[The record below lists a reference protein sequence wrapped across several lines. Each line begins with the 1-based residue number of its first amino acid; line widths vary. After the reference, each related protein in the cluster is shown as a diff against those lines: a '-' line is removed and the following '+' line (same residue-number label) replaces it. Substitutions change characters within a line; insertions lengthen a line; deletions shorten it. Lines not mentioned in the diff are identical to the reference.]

1 MLHKLCNAY
10 YFSLHWS
17 ADIRYKAHKKH
28 FMGRIGCSFTIF
40 LFGKNDFSCGK
51 SFFSEFSFGSWSKC
65 IHSIFKAFGI
75 FDPTYHGIMRAL
87 YDDAVGE
94 YGRKVP
100 HDSAVIADA
109 VTNTDASPNSEIV
122 TTSSATIII
131 LIHLFSTLF

>member
-1 MLHKLCNAY
+1 
-10 YFSLHWS
+10 
-17 ADIRYKAHKKH
+17 
-28 FMGRIGCSFTIF
+28 
-40 LFGKNDFSCGK
+40 
-51 SFFSEFSFGSWSKC
+51 
-65 IHSIFKAFGI
+65 
-75 FDPTYHGIMRAL
+75 MRAL

-100 HDSAVIADA
+100 DDSAVIADA